1 MLRGTGYGKEV
12 DVWSAGVLL
21 YEMLCGYPPFM
32 SSDGNNEEV
41 SARGARRADRPR
53 KHIHLRTR
61 PSISQGATN
70 SYRQGLV

>member
-21 YEMLCGYPPFM
+21 YEMLCGYPPFT

-41 SARGARRADRPR
+41 SARGATGADRPR
-53 KHIHLRTR
+53 NHIRLVKHL
-61 PSISQGATN
+61 SILQGATN
-70 SYRQGLV
+70 SYRQGMG